1 MFYSIKVPN
10 GLLPDAAKYKLYRI
24 AREYIA
30 FYNMTAND
38 LTVEKHIKEIK
49 KIDLKTVCYQLIKNL
64 KFSFDGACMIVK
76 FKDKADED
84 LARLITY
91 GDGTIK
97 GSNIL
102 RDIFKGK
109 GN

>member
-1 MFYSIKVPN
+1 MFYSIKVPASMS
-10 GLLPDAAKYKLYRI
+10 PEVAKYKLYRI

-30 FYNMTAND
+30 FYIMTAND
-38 LTVEKHIKEIK
+38 VTVEKYIKETK
-49 KIDLKTVCYQLIKNL
+49 KIDLKTACQQLIKNL
-64 KFSFDGACMIVK
+64 KFSFDGDCMIIK
-76 FKDKADED
+76 FKNKADED